1 MGQPAQKKPKTERT
15 LLFEPWYLHEGNPD
29 KIWDEASYEE
39 LSFEASYEELSFE
52 SKASYEELFNKA
64 LSQGSQP
71 KFDVHANVGIKEKE
85 REKELRQE
93 AERDAHIANYRA
105 DLDDWMQLLM
115 M

>member
-29 KIWDEASYEE
+29 KIWD
-39 LSFEASYEELSFE
+39 EASYEELSFE

>member
-1 MGQPAQKKPKTERT
+1 MGEPAQKKPKTERT

-29 KIWDEASYEE
+29 KLWDESA
-39 LSFEASYEELSFE
+39 YEELSFE
-52 SKASYEELFNKA
+52 SKVACETAAKDNKA

-85 REKELRQE
+85 RENELRQE

-105 DLDDWMQLLM
+105 DLDDWLQLLM

>member
-15 LLFEPWYLHEGNPD
+15 LLFDPWYLTEGNPD
-29 KIWDEASYEE
+29 KLCDEA
-39 LSFEASYEELSFE
+39 AYEELSFE
-52 SKASYEELFNKA
+52 SKVACETAAKDNKA
-64 LSQGSQP
+64 LSQE
-71 KFDVHANVGIKEKE
+71 KERERKRKKEKEREKEKEKE